1 MPRKSSKRVTSA
13 GRQTPR
19 GSHPGDAPPGGTPSL
34 IVGLGASAGGLAPL
48 QALLSSLPIG
58 RGLAVVVVQPMPARS
73 DAYPLPLIAEKSA
86 SQPKRRVSERK
97 ATIAPGITLQIGIE
111 PNRIDVITQV
121 SGLSF
126 EQAWPNRKAG
136 DFGGL
141 QAWYIGSADLL
152 KNKLAAGRPQDNV
165 DAAALRKMGF
175 TPSEE

>member
-1 MPRKSSKRVTSA
+1 MPLQDYQYNRDFRDFIAALNDEGVA
-13 GRQTPR
+13 Y
-19 GSHPGDAPPGGTPSL
+19 L
-34 IVGLGASAGGLAPL
+34 IVGGYAFARYVKPRVTKDFDVWVEASAVNAPKIWRALAGFGAP
-48 QALLSSLPIG
+48 STHFSE
-58 RGLAVVVVQPMPARS
+58 S
-73 DAYPLPLIAEKSA
+73 DFH
-86 SQPKRRVSERK
+86 
-97 ATIAPGITLQIGIE
+97 APGITLQIGIE